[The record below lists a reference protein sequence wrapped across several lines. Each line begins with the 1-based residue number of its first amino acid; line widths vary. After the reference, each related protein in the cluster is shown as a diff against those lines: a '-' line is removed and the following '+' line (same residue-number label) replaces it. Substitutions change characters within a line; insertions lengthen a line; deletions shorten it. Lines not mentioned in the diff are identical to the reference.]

1 MIVFNT
7 ARQRLRPAVLY
18 AASLGAAGL
27 ALAGPAAA
35 QGIGDTL
42 SNLFKFGGTT
52 VPKEAPRQTGDA
64 YCPSVGLIEGSAAIR
79 AYNNNRVGD
88 PAALRHQI
96 SLNQFARECDEQPDG
111 SILVKVGV
119 EGRVLLGPAG
129 AAGRFDA
136 PVTFVIKRGD
146 SILATRTQKVSI
158 AVRAGDTQASFVTVQ
173 DGLVVPA
180 KAGEYEIDVGLVA
193 GAGGAKPERAAKR
206 KRG

>member
-1 MIVFNT
+1 MSFFNT
-7 ARQRLRPAVLY
+7 ARQRLSPAVLC
-18 AASLGAAGL
+18 AAAL

-88 PAALRHQI
+88 PSALRHQI

-146 SILATRTQKVSI
+146 SILATRTQRVSI
-158 AVRAGDTQASFVTVQ
+158 AVPAGDTQASFVTVQ